1 MNQLAFNSSMP
12 RSGSELIQAILS
24 QHPEVEC
31 GTTSPLLEY
40 FYGSLNTLNGVE
52 AKSQEHA
59 EEYYSAFVKGG
70 IDAYVKKALGKNKEK
85 NLYIDKSRGWIYYYN
100 VFEKMYGSQPP
111 VICMIRDAAEVLAS
125 MEQLHL
131 RSDLKTGD
139 PLQNVTTDERV
150 RHWLEKTPV
159 GLAIRR
165 IINSVHELK
174 QSRDQGKSRPILFV
188 RYEDLCERP
197 EEILKTVTTFLG
209 LRDFEFDLDNIK
221 KVPGED
227 ERHFG
232 GFQDLHTVKQKF
244 DSTNAKPKAI
254 DVFGEALTQNIKER
268 CAVYQNIFGY
278 NTEKTN
284 K

>member
-1 MNQLAFNSSMP
+1 MS
-12 RSGSELIQAILS
+12 
-24 QHPEVEC
+24 
-31 GTTSPLLEY
+31 
-40 FYGSLNTLNGVE
+40 
-52 AKSQEHA
+52 
-59 EEYYSAFVKGG
+59 
-70 IDAYVKKALGKNKEK
+70 KKALGKNKK
-85 NLYIDKSRGWIYYYN
+85 KKLYIDKSRGWIYYYN

-111 VICMIRDAAEVLAS
+111 VICMVRDAAEVLAS

-131 RSDLKTGD
+131 RSYLKTGD

-159 GLAIRR
+159 GLAMRR

-188 RYEDLCERP
+188 RYEELCERP

-232 GFQDLHTVKQKF
+232 GYQDLHTVKQKF

-254 DVFGEALTQNIKER
+254 DVFGEA
-268 CAVYQNIFGY
+268 FF
-278 NTEKTN
+278 NTKH
-284 K
+284 KRKMCHIPKHFWL